1 MKTEYMKRRLAPL
14 LAPLF
19 VVLLGGQALS
29 AETKG
34 SLSIE
39 DYYLNDT
46 SDDGYQHLLTT
57 RLKLDMTK
65 LDKSGAWALHF
76 DGRERLNLG
85 TYDSSSEDARIDVL
99 NFDYSGKSVYVAF
112 GRVWPKELFTE
123 RVDGVNAV
131 YQWDKY
137 GLGSFLGL
145 RPDPYSEMFT
155 TDFASGGAYAYYKS
169 DSLSTNAAFTH
180 TMYKGATDRQYF
192 YSQTTYVKEK
202 ITLLGLLT
210 ADIDQRSTGISLTNG
225 LLDLSFKPA
234 PNKGVSVGY
243 NQFKS
248 VQLYASTDEE
258 VDPGSERS
266 YYLAFNYRFKD
277 KYNLFARVERQNR
290 DYASLEEGYKD
301 GMTYK
306 TGVNIDGIGRTGVS
320 LNLGASLS
328 DGFGGE
334 YNSYDIEASRVFQE
348 VFQLVMN
355 GSYSL
360 SRYTASDTARTWS
373 YGLSGY
379 LYMSRRWTFTLSY
392 NGEYAEDY
400 TVNSLL
406 TRLALKF

>member
-1 MKTEYMKRRLAPL
+1 MKTEYRKIRLASC
-14 LAPLF
+14 LAPVF
-19 VVLLGGQALS
+19 VMLLGGQALS
-29 AETKG
+29 AQTKG

-85 TYDSSSEDARIDVL
+85 TYDSSSEDARVDVL
-99 NFDYSGKSVYVAF
+99 NFDYTGKSVYVAV
-112 GRVWPKELFTE
+112 GRVWPKELSTE

-155 TDFASGGAYAYYKS
+155 TEFVSGGAYAYYKT

-180 TMYKGATDRQYF
+180 TMYKGATDRQYL

-210 ADIDQRSTGISLTNG
+210 GDINQRTKGLSLTNG

-266 YYLAFNYRFKD
+266 YYLAFNYRFRD

-290 DYASLEEGYKD
+290 DYASLEDGYKD
-301 GMTYK
+301 GMAYK
-306 TGVNIDGIGRTGVS
+306 TGVNIDGLLKTGVN

-334 YNSYDIEASRVFQE
+334 YNSYDIEASRVFKE
-348 VFQLVMN
+348 VLQLVMN

-360 SRYTASDTARTWS
+360 SRYTDSDTTRIWA

-379 LYMSRRWTFTLSY
+379 LYMSKRWTFTLSY

-406 TRLALKF
+406 TRLAIKF